1 MYYLR
6 TRPAVDAVKFTVNKQ
21 ALREAE
27 TNKLAKDEAMMNG
40 IAADGKQQQNL
51 LRPALGQLSN
61 KLNQQTPEPPEC
73 LMCSG

>member
-27 TNKLAKDEAMMNG
+27 TNKLAKEEEMVNG
-40 IAADGKQQQNL
+40 DGKQHL